1 MGKSREK
8 KKYTTSKRQKIT
20 YLPGYTQST
29 AAKISVSAVQVR
41 CNYKVIDRC
50 SCMQAKLIVKS
61 ESEVKG
67 PCASV
72 LAMTTKKRNPKA
84 SYYRVFLP
92 SGGVFFSFS

>member
-67 PCASV
+67 PRASV
-72 LAMTTKKRNPKA
+72 LATPTQKEKPKA
-84 SYYRVFLP
+84 SYCP
-92 SGGVFFSFS
+92 VFFLANNFFFLS